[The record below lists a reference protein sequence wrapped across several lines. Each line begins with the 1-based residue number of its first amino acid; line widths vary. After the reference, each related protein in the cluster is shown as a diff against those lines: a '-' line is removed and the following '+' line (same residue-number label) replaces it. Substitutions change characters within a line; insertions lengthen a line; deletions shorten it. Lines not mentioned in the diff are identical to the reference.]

1 MAAANAVVNRG
12 FDHMLE
18 VIDKGRSTDEHP
30 LPLLFVHGAWH
41 AAWCWDEH
49 FLDFFAARGY
59 RAVALSLRG
68 HGGSSG
74 RERLRWNR
82 IGDYVDDVAEVAAQL
97 PKKPILVGHSMG
109 GFVVQHYLERD
120 GAPGAI
126 LLAPI
131 PPNGVLRV
139 TSYIATHHP
148 VEFAQVNARLRLA
161 PLVANPKI
169 ARALLFSDAVPDAQV
184 NSYQQRL
191 QDEGYLGFLDM
202 LVLDLVKTHR
212 VHQIPTL
219 VLGAE
224 HDKIVAQ
231 SQIQRTASTYGAEMT
246 IFPGMGHDMMLEPGW
261 RQVAERMDN
270 WLSILG

>member
-1 MAAANAVVNRG
+1 
-12 FDHMLE
+12 MLE
-18 VIDKGRSTDEHP
+18 VIDKGQSTDEHP
-30 LPLLFVHGAWH
+30 VPLLFVHGAWH

-74 RERLRWNR
+74 RERLRRNR
-82 IGDYVDDVAEVAAQL
+82 IRDYVDDVTEVAAQL
-97 PKKPILVGHSMG
+97 PKRPILVGHSMG

-120 GAPGAI
+120 SAPGAI

-139 TSYIATHHP
+139 TSYIATHYP
-148 VEFAQVNARLRLA
+148 VRFAQVNARLRLA
-161 PLVANPKI
+161 PLVANTKI
-169 ARALLFSDAVPDAQV
+169 ARALLFSDAVSNAQV
-184 NSYQQRL
+184 SSYQQRL

-202 LVLDLVKTHR
+202 LVLDLVKTKEVHR
-212 VHQIPTL
+212 IPTL

-231 SQIQRTASTYGAEMT
+231 SQIQRTASIYGAEMT

-261 RQVAERMDN
+261 QEVAERMDK
-270 WLSILG
+270 WLSTLG